1 MTNVGLDSNQ
11 NEAFRLSFLEK
22 EKKKKKKKVMYQ
34 TDRKLIALWN
44 IFFMSKNI
52 S

>member
-22 EKKKKKKKVMYQ
+22 EKKKKKKSNVS
-34 TDRKLIALWN
+34 N
-44 IFFMSKNI
+44 G
-52 S
+52 